1 MMSMMANEARLAK
14 AQGRQ
19 VFHLVYN
26 TPLPPQALEGKYFV
40 VDPIVEVLP
49 DGRGR
54 VRVRPSQTGAA
65 QDGTGIYTFDWQ
77 TGAGAVHWE

>member
-19 VFHLVYN
+19 VFHLVYD
-26 TPLPPQALEGKYFV
+26 TPLHPQALQGKFFV
-40 VDPIVEVLP
+40 ADPIVETLP

-54 VRVRPSQTGAA
+54 IRVRPSQTGAA
-65 QDGTGIYTFDWQ
+65 QDGTGTYTFDWQ
-77 TGAGAVHWE
+77 TGKGIANWE